1 MTTQV
6 WDSGADMNPMRS
18 PSAPLVAA
26 ALALATPAA
35 ASAQLGLPLPPLPDP
50 IQTVTDTLPDPVSG
64 VVDTVTGTVGGV
76 VDTVNDTTGGATGGV
91 TDTIGQTVDQVLGGT
106 LGELPTGTVDD
117 LLAAAGLNGLNG
129 ANGANGQ
136 PGVKVL
142 PDGTVVV
149 DKRAPVTKVTVLN
162 HNRTVGRKGKLS
174 LRISSDEP
182 SVVALVGSV
191 KPGRAW
197 KLHGKAAKRHSRKAI
212 KIPKVVLAYRQAG
225 ALKLTIQFS
234 GRAQRNI
241 RGSYNS
247 AVKLTL
253 VAVDVARNQV
263 TRKLA
268 RVVKH

>member
-1 MTTQV
+1 
-6 WDSGADMNPMRS
+6 MRAHR
-18 PSAPLVAA
+18 APLLAAA
-26 ALALATPAA
+26 ALAISVPAA
-35 ASAQLGLPLPPLPDP
+35 ATAQLGLPLPSLPDP
-50 IQTVTDTLPDPVSG
+50 TQTTGQVTGSLPDPLAG
-64 VVDTVTGTVGGV
+64 AVDTVTGTAGGV
-76 VDTVNDTTGGATGGV
+76 VDTVNNATGGATGGV

-106 LGELPTGTVDD
+106 LDQLPTGTVDD
-117 LLAAAGLNGLNG
+117 LLGAAGLNGLNG

-149 DKRAPVTKVTVLN
+149 DRRAPVTKVTVLN
-162 HNRTVGRKGKLS
+162 RNRTVGRNGKLS

-182 SVVALVGSV
+182 SVVALVGTV

-197 KLHGKAAKRHSRKAI
+197 HLSRAAAKRHSRQTI
-212 KIPKVVLAYRQAG
+212 KIPKVVLAYRKAG
-225 ALKLTIQFS
+225 SLKLTIQFS

-241 RGSYNS
+241 RQSFNS
-247 AVKLTL
+247 SMKLTL

-263 TRKLA
+263 TRKLS